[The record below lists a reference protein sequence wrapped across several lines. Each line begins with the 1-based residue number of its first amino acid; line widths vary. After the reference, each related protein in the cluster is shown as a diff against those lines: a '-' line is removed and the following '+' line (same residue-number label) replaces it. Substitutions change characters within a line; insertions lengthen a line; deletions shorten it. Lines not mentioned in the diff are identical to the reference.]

1 MGLLQMG
8 RVIIKALRL
17 NRRLMVTNVVLK
29 NDIKIRKSLHR
40 LFCFQKEEKRFGKIL
55 PKIMVSVG

>member
-8 RVIIKALRL
+8 RVIIRALRF

-29 NDIKIRKSLHR
+29 NHIKIRKSLHR
-40 LFCFQKEEKRFGKIL
+40 LFCFQNEEKRFSKIL
-55 PKIMVSVG
+55 TKIMVSVG

>member
-8 RVIIKALRL
+8 RVIIRALRL

-29 NDIKIRKSLHR
+29 NHIQIRKSLHR
-40 LFCFQKEEKRFGKIL
+40 LFCFQNEEKRFSKIL
-55 PKIMVSVG
+55 TKIMVSVG